1 MLEFLE
7 LNQLVTPSFPDGPDA
22 PDLGSWIAMQT
33 LWPANSLSQQSLEMP
48 APEPQVPTTTPPPHT
63 HTPFGQL

>member
-22 PDLGSWIAMQT
+22 PDLGSWIAKQT
-33 LWPANSLSQQSLEMP
+33 LWPANSLS
-48 APEPQVPTTTPPPHT
+48 HT
-63 HTPFGQL
+63 KP